1 MWKLIIYKNVLNL
14 KPIFFIVLFLPL
26 SLFSQTDTVKQHN
39 PEAVVQYSI
48 QCPLYSVNTPADLSL
63 PQDTKYRSRI
73 GLGFKYYPF
82 TKWYAS
88 YIISFSQ
95 EGGGTIQQRT
105 NANYL
110 KNSILWGFSSS
121 HSRLI
126 IFEMFCGIDLNLLL
140 NAKLKYS
147 YSNESENVSDF
158 FHKFNLSFPFGFG
171 LKTKLFNDIYFNC
184 DFFVSMSPYSIS
196 KEPYIRTAQII
207 FPAFQFGISKFIK

>member
-1 MWKLIIYKNVLNL
+1 MGINHKIKSGIMKPLLII
-14 KPIFFIVLFLPL
+14 ILFLPL
-26 SLFSQTDTVKQHN
+26 LIKAQTDTVRQKKL
-39 PEAVVQYSI
+39 EAVIQYSI
-48 QCPLYSVNTPADLSL
+48 QCPLYSVNTPADLAL

-73 GLGFKYYPF
+73 GLGTKYYPF
-82 TKWYAS
+82 KRWYAS
-88 YIISFSQ
+88 NIISFSQ
-95 EGGGTIQQRT
+95 EGGGTLQQRT

-110 KNSILWGFSSS
+110 KNSILWGYSSS
-121 HSRLI
+121 HARLI
-126 IFEMFCGIDLNLLL
+126 IFNIFCGIDMNLLL

-147 YSNESENVSDF
+147 YSNDSENVSDY

-207 FPAFQFGISKFIK
+207 YPAFQFGISKFIK